1 VSFCSSSSMVRWTQL
16 LETGRGGRV
25 KMETRQNEV
34 EKREQDK
41 SVNVTS
47 REDPECGY
55 VMCTLR
61 YRRP

>member
-1 VSFCSSSSMVRWTQL
+1 MVRWTQL